1 MNASRLFAIVVATAS
16 LVGCTANTT
25 EPTSEE
31 VANSAQALTLAQCAT
46 QRDTCFS
53 ANPLFGLL
61 TCPAQYAQCTLT
73 ASNGLPAEV
82 SAAIADTTQCAATG
96 VDCTAGASTPAQLL
110 DCTAAEA
117 ACVANVVDVHL
128 PSVVTGTA
136 SCVDTSVSCIKA
148 AKTAAD
154 LTACANAL
162 ESCAVTQ
169 VETVLP
175 PQVGTAIGQVTT
187 CETTLNSC
195 IAAAQTPSALTACT
209 TAGASCVAGTLGV
222 TLPTVPAAAVV
233 HCTETAGSCV
243 LDSKTVSDVTACAT
257 TLTSCVTTAVGST
270 PVLTCAQKWT
280 ACVGNNPLNFLVCS
294 AQLATCKP

>member
-96 VDCTAGASTPAQLL
+96 VDCVAAASTPAQLL

-128 PSVVTGTA
+128 PSVVQGTA

-162 ESCAVTQ
+162 EVVRGDA
-169 VETVLP
+169 
-175 PQVGTAIGQVTT
+175 GGDR
-187 CETTLNSC
+187 
-195 IAAAQTPSALTACT
+195 AAAASWHGHRTGHDLRDDPQFLHRGCPDAVRPHRVYDRWRFVRGRYPRRDHPDRARCGRGALHRDRGQLRARFEDRERRDCLRDHAHLLRDDRGRFH
-209 TAGASCVAGTLGV
+209 AGFDLRAEVDGLRG
-222 TLPTVPAAAVV
+222 
-233 HCTETAGSCV
+233 
-243 LDSKTVSDVTACAT
+243 
-257 TLTSCVTTAVGST
+257 
-270 PVLTCAQKWT
+270 
-280 ACVGNNPLNFLVCS
+280 
-294 AQLATCKP
+294 